1 MSSNEELKNQARAKA
16 RSILSKSQS
25 FPGMDRGEQLQVYK
39 NLVDEQYQD
48 LARQNLSEQSGLATG
63 FAAADLL
70 REKRNERIQQA
81 GGLLADAV
89 QDVDFPGFVRDL
101 LTGVFDAN
109 LDANERQMEA
119 YRDLLKEATREV
131 ASFVNEIDDESA
143 MYRLAQDNNQFQ
155 LSFSDSSFPD
165 LGFPDSDS
173 SLQAPPSLP
182 TIKDRDGNEIDADE
196 LKAKLLDTK
205 LAMAKERRTL
215 LRETLLMGI
224 SRLVVE
230 KGTIKASVEFKI
242 KAAEQT
248 NTQQQGKE
256 NVQKINQTSKGV
268 KVRGFFGIGPSTSY
282 RNRKIQKTSQI
293 SIAASQSQTNTDLS
307 GTLKGSVEI
316 QFKSD
321 YFKLDNFTQ
330 IFDLGEGQVPQGAV
344 TPPQQ
349 LQQPPA
355 AG

>member
-1 MSSNEELKNQARAKA
+1 MPNNQELKNQAREKA

-25 FPGMDRGEQLQVYK
+25 FRNMDRGEQLQVYK

-48 LARQNLSEQSGLATG
+48 LARQNLSEQSGLARG

-70 REKRNERIQQA
+70 RDQKNERIDQA

-131 ASFVNEIDDESA
+131 TDFVNEIDDESA
-143 MYRLAQDNNQFQ
+143 MYRLVQDNSQFQ
-155 LSFSDSSFPD
+155 LSFPDSGFSDS
-165 LGFPDSDS
+165 GFSDDNS
-173 SLQAPPSLP
+173 SAQNLP
-182 TIKDRDGNEIDADE
+182 TITDQNGQEIPSDE
-196 LKAKLLDTK
+196 IKAKILDTK
-205 LAMAKERRTL
+205 LAMAKERRTI

-230 KGTIKASVEFKI
+230 KGTIRASVEFKI
-242 KAAEQT
+242 RAAEKT
-248 NTQQQGKE
+248 NTQQQAKE
-256 NVQKINQTSKGV
+256 NVLKQRKSQFAVGGV
-268 KVRGFFGIGPSTSY
+268 WGAFGGGYKRANI
-282 RNRKIQKTSQI
+282 KKTSQI
-293 SIAASQSQTNTDLS
+293 SIAASNSQTSTDLS
-307 GTLKGSVEI
+307 ATLKGSVEI

-330 IFDLGEGQVPQGAV
+330 IFDLGEGQVPQGAA
-344 TPPQQ
+344 TQPQQ
-349 LQQPPA
+349 QPSA
-355 AG
+355 DGQ

>member
-1 MSSNEELKNQARAKA
+1 MPSNEELKNQARSKA

-25 FPGMDRGEQLQVYK
+25 FPGMERREQLQVYK
-39 NLVDEQYQD
+39 NLIDEQYQI
-48 LARQNLSEQSGLATG
+48 LAQQNVSEQSGLATG

-70 REKRNERIQQA
+70 RKQRNERIDQA

-131 ASFVNEIDDESA
+131 SSFVNDIDDESA
-143 MYRLAQDNNQFQ
+143 MYRLVQDNNQFQ
-155 LSFSDSSFPD
+155 LSFPDS
-165 LGFPDSDS
+165 GFPDSGFSDSDS
-173 SLQAPPSLP
+173 SNQALP
-182 TIKDRDGNEIDADE
+182 TITDKDGQEIDSNEI
-196 LKAKLLDTK
+196 KAKILDTK

-242 KAAEQT
+242 RASEGTK
-248 NTQQQGKE
+248 TQQRAQE
-256 NVQKINQTSKGV
+256 NVQKTSRSQLAAG
-268 KVRGFFGIGPSTSY
+268 GLWGLFGGY
-282 RNRKIQKTSQI
+282 KREKIKKTSQI
-293 SIAASQSQTNTDLS
+293 SIATSNSQTSTDLS
-307 GTLKGSVEI
+307 TTLKGSVEI

-330 IFDLGEGQVPQGAV
+330 IFDLGEGQVPQGAATQPQQ
-344 TPPQQ
+344 TPPAEGQ
-349 LQQPPA
+349 
-355 AG
+355 

>member
-1 MSSNEELKNQARAKA
+1 MPSNEELKHQSRAKA

-25 FPGMDRGEQLQVYK
+25 FRGMDRDEQLRVYK

-48 LARQNLSEQSGLATG
+48 LVQQNSSEPSGLAKG

-70 REKRNERIQQA
+70 RDQRNERIDQA
-81 GGLLADAV
+81 GGLLGDAV

-119 YRDLLKEATREV
+119 YRELLKEATREV
-131 ASFVNEIDDESA
+131 SDFVNEIDDESA
-143 MYRLAQDNNQFQ
+143 MYRLVRDNNQFQ
-155 LSFSDSSFPD
+155 LSFGDSSFID
-165 LGFPDSDS
+165 SGFSDSDAS
-173 SLQAPPSLP
+173 NQAELP
-182 TIKDRDGNEIDADE
+182 TITDQNGQQVDPNVI
-196 LKAKLLDTK
+196 KAKILDTK

-224 SRLVVE
+224 SRLVVDR
-230 KGTIKASVEFKI
+230 GTIKAGVEFRVR
-242 KAAEQT
+242 AAEKTQT
-248 NTQQQGKE
+248 KQQGQE
-256 NVQKINQTSKGV
+256 NVQQARKSGLI
-268 KVRGFFGIGPSTSY
+268 R
-282 RNRKIQKTSQI
+282 RKIRRTSQI

-307 GTLKGSVEI
+307 ATLKGAVEI

-330 IFDLGEGQVPQGAV
+330 IFDLGERQVPQGAA
-344 TPPQQ
+344 TQPQQ
-349 LQQPPA
+349 LPSTDGQ
-355 AG
+355 

>member
-25 FPGMDRGEQLQVYK
+25 FRNMERGEQLQVYK
-39 NLVDEQYQD
+39 DLVDEQYRNLTQP
-48 LARQNLSEQSGLATG
+48 NLSEQSGLATG

-70 REKRNERIQQA
+70 REQKNDRIDQA

-101 LTGVFDAN
+101 LTGVFEAN
-109 LDANERQMEA
+109 LNANEQQMEA

-131 ASFVNEIDDESA
+131 TDFVNDIDDESA
-143 MYRLAQDNNQFQ
+143 TYRLVQDNKQFQ
-155 LSFSDSSFPD
+155 LSFPDSGFLDDDSSAQNVPIVTD
-165 LGFPDSDS
+165 QNGQEIPSD
-173 SLQAPPSLP
+173 
-182 TIKDRDGNEIDADE
+182 EI
-196 LKAKLLDTK
+196 KAKILDTK

-230 KGTIKASVEFKI
+230 KGTIRASVEFKI

-248 NTQQQGKE
+248 KTQQEGNE
-256 NVQKINQTSKGV
+256 DIQKQNRKSTSGGFNA
-268 KVRGFFGIGPSTSY
+268 GFFGRGVRAGY
-282 RNRKIQKTSQI
+282 RKERIQRTSQI
-293 SIAASQSQTNTDLS
+293 SIAASQSQTSTDLS
-307 GTLKGSVEI
+307 ATLKGSVEI

-321 YFKLDNFTQ
+321 YFQLDNFTQ
-330 IFDLGEGQVPQGAV
+330 IFDLGEGQVPQGAA
-344 TPPQQ
+344 TQPQQ
-349 LQQPPA
+349 SA
-355 AG
+355 E